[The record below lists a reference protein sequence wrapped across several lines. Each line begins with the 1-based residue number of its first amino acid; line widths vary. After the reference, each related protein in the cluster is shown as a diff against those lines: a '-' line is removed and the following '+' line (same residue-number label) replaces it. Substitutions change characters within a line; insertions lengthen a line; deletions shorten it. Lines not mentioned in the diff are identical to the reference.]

1 MNVYTMV
8 VVIVA
13 FATIAQI
20 AKTWLGSR
28 AMRAGDET
36 ALRDLRTQVAA
47 LSGRVATLER
57 IAADPKEKLAQE
69 IDALR

>member
-8 VVIVA
+8 VLIVA
-13 FATIAQI
+13 FAAIAQI
-20 AKTWLGSR
+20 AKLWIEKRGR
-28 AMRAGDET
+28 RPDDET
-36 ALRDLRTQVAA
+36 ALRDLRAQVAS

-57 IAADPKEKLAQE
+57 IASDPKEKLAQE